1 MSSGDMKYD
10 YIAIEGNIGAG
21 KTSLAKMIAEEYNA
35 RLILERFADNSFLPK
50 FYKDPDKYAFPLEM
64 SFLADRY
71 QQLKDELSRSDMFKS
86 FIIADYFIDKS
97 LIFARKTLQNDE
109 FLLYSRL
116 FGIINSAL
124 PKPDLILYLYN
135 NVKQLKENILTRG
148 RDYEKEIE
156 YSYLEKIQS
165 GYLDYFKTLKGLRI
179 VIVETVNLDFVHN
192 RSDYFRLRELLNKN
206 YDEGIHTI
214 TF

>member
-1 MSSGDMKYD
+1 
-10 YIAIEGNIGAG
+10 
-21 KTSLAKMIAEEYNA
+21 
-35 RLILERFADNSFLPK
+35 
-50 FYKDPDKYAFPLEM
+50 
-64 SFLADRY
+64 
-71 QQLKDELSRSDMFKS
+71 MFKS

>member
-1 MSSGDMKYD
+1 MSGEMKYN

-21 KTSLAKMIAEEYNA
+21 KTSLAKMIAADYNA

-71 QQLKDELSRSDMFKS
+71 QQLKDELSRSDMFRS

-109 FLLYSRL
+109 YALYSRL

-124 PKPDLILYLYN
+124 PKPDLIIYLYN
-135 NVKQLKENILTRG
+135 NVRQLKQNILNRG
-148 RDYEKEIE
+148 RDYEREIE
-156 YSYLEKIQS
+156 FSYLEKIQS
-165 GYLDYFKTLKGLRI
+165 GYLEYFKTMKGFRI
-179 VIVETVNLDFVHN
+179 IIVETVNLDFVGIE
-192 RSDYFRLRELLNKN
+192 SDYAKLKNLLNSDYN
-206 YDEGIHTI
+206 EGIHTI

>member
-1 MSSGDMKYD
+1 MSGEMKYN

-21 KTSLAKMIAEEYNA
+21 KTSLAKMIAADYNA

-64 SFLADRY
+64 SFLAERY
-71 QQLKDELSRSDMFKS
+71 QQLKDELSRSDMFRS

-109 FLLYSRL
+109 YALYSRL

-135 NVKQLKENILTRG
+135 NVRQLKQNILNRG

-156 YSYLEKIQS
+156 FSYLEKIQS
-165 GYLDYFKTLKGLRI
+165 GYLEYFKTMKGFRI
-179 VIVETVNLDFVHN
+179 IIVETVNLDFVGSQ
-192 RSDYFRLRELLNKN
+192 SDYAKLKNLLNSDYN
-206 YDEGIHTI
+206 EGIHTI

>member
-1 MSSGDMKYD
+1 MKYN

-21 KTSLAKMIAEEYNA
+21 KTSLAKMIAADYNA

-64 SFLADRY
+64 SFLAERY
-71 QQLKDELSRSDMFKS
+71 QQLKDELSRSDMFRS

-109 FLLYSRL
+109 YALYSRL

-124 PKPDLILYLYN
+124 PKPDLIIYLYN
-135 NVKQLKENILTRG
+135 NVRQLKQNILSRG

-156 YSYLEKIQS
+156 FSYLEKIQS
-165 GYLDYFKTLKGLRI
+165 GYLEYFKTMKGFRI
-179 VIVETVNLDFVHN
+179 IIVETVNLDFVGIE
-192 RSDYFRLRELLNKN
+192 SDYAKLKNILNSDYN
-206 YDEGIHTI
+206 EGIHTI

>member
-1 MSSGDMKYD
+1 MPLEMKYN

-21 KTSLAKMIAEEYNA
+21 KTSLAKMIAADYNA
-35 RLILERFADNSFLPK
+35 RIILERFADNSFLPK

-71 QQLKDELSRSDMFKS
+71 QQLKDELSKSDMFKS

-97 LIFARKTLQNDE
+97 LIFARKTLQDDE
-109 FLLYSRL
+109 YLLYSRL

-124 PKPDLILYLYN
+124 PKPDLIIYLYN
-135 NVKQLKENILTRG
+135 NVKQLKKNILNRG

-165 GYLDYFKTLKGLRI
+165 GYLEYFKTLKGFKI
-179 VIVETVNLDFVHN
+179 IIVETVNLDFVHN
-192 RSDYFRLRELLNKN
+192 RNDYIKLKELLNN
-206 YDEGIHTI
+206 SYSEGIHTI

>member
-1 MSSGDMKYD
+1 MTREMKYN

-21 KTSLAKMIAEEYNA
+21 KTSLAKMIAADYNA

-64 SFLADRY
+64 SFLAERY
-71 QQLKDELSRSDMFKS
+71 QQLKDELSRSDMFRS

-109 FLLYSRL
+109 YALYSRL

-135 NVKQLKENILTRG
+135 NVRQLKQNILNRG

-156 YSYLEKIQS
+156 FSYLEKIQS
-165 GYLDYFKTLKGLRI
+165 GYLEYFKTMKGFRI
-179 VIVETVNLDFVHN
+179 IIVETVNLDFVGSQ
-192 RSDYFRLRELLNKN
+192 SDYAKLKNLLNSDYN
-206 YDEGIHTI
+206 EGIHTI

>member
-1 MSSGDMKYD
+1 MQVEMKYN

-21 KTSLAKMIAEEYNA
+21 KTSLAKMIAADFNA

-71 QQLKDELSRSDMFKS
+71 QQLKDELSRSDLFKS

-109 FLLYSRL
+109 YLLYSRL

-124 PKPDLILYLYN
+124 PKPDLIIYLYN
-135 NVKQLKENILTRG
+135 NVKQLKQNILSRG

-156 YSYLEKIQS
+156 YSYLEKIQT
-165 GYLDYFKTLKGLRI
+165 GYLEYFKTLKGFKI
-179 VIVETVNLDFVHN
+179 VVVETVNLDFVKN
-192 RSDYFRLRELLNKN
+192 RNDYLRLKELLDSDYS
-206 YDEGIHTI
+206 EGIHTI

>member
-1 MSSGDMKYD
+1 MKYN

-21 KTSLAKMIAEEYNA
+21 KTSLAKMIAADYNA

-64 SFLADRY
+64 SFLAERY
-71 QQLKDELSRSDMFKS
+71 QQLKDELSRSDMFRS

-109 FLLYSRL
+109 YALYSRL

-124 PKPDLILYLYN
+124 PKPDLIIYLYN
-135 NVKQLKENILTRG
+135 NVRQLKQNILSRG

-156 YSYLEKIQS
+156 FSYLEKIQS
-165 GYLDYFKTLKGLRI
+165 GYLEYFKTMKGFRI
-179 VIVETVNLDFVHN
+179 IIVETVNLDFVGSQ
-192 RSDYFRLRELLNKN
+192 SDYAKLKNLLNSDYN
-206 YDEGIHTI
+206 EGIHTI

>member
-1 MSSGDMKYD
+1 MKYD